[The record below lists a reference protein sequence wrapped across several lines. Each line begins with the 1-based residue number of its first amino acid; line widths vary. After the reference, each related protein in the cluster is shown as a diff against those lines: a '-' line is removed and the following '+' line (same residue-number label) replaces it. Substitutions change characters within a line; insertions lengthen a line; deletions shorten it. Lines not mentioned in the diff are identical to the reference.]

1 MLTNGKRRY
10 VPIPVESNTAK
21 MLLLL
26 RPLREKGD
34 IGYRSRAAAVR
45 NALSNAAKLRPDE
58 NTKASSAAFDEAA
71 KYHRSAAIAICAG
84 TPSSHKRAIVYA
96 TLSICSVEARR
107 GQSSHCPASRFP
119 ADR

>member
-34 IGYRSRAAAVR
+34 ITIDRV
-45 NALSNAAKLRPDE
+45 LRRFA
-58 NTKASSAAFDEAA
+58 THLA
-71 KYHRSAAIAICAG
+71 
-84 TPSSHKRAIVYA
+84 TP
-96 TLSICSVEARR
+96 
-107 GQSSHCPASRFP
+107 QS
-119 ADR
+119 